1 MLFFGFFWAFFHSAL
16 SPSIV
21 FAALWPFELAVIS
34 INCLGLPALNT
45 ILLIIS
51 GLTVTFAHVSIAS
64 TNHSNTLDALYMTIF
79 LGVLFLISQINE
91 YYEIAYI

>member
-1 MLFFGFFWAFFHSAL
+1 LFRVTCFY
-16 SPSIV
+16 
-21 FAALWPFELAVIS
+21 
-34 INCLGLPALNT
+34 T

-51 GLTVTFAHVSIAS
+51 GLTVTFAHVSIAA

-91 YYEIAYI
+91 YYEIAYILMIVFLLVLFLCLLGYMGFMFLLEFFFFMFV